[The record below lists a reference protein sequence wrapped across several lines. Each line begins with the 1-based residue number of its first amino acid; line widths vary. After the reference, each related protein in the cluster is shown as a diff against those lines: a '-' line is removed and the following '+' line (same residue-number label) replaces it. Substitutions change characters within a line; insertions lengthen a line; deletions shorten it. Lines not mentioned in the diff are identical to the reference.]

1 MSRAVVVLH
10 GQFGR
15 ATLYSLNKPMAT
27 HAHREAHLIF
37 LVQGAPA
44 SATVSDRRAAVTAGQ
59 AVAVNPW
66 QPHSFEPGDPEHG
79 SLFLILYIKPIWF
92 LECGRSAESALRFGR
107 TEIVVSGQIE
117 RLLNLVASLLL
128 EADGKDLLDGYLF
141 ELTREC
147 FHQSWQ
153 WTDGSAQTLMVGRW
167 PAVRDYRIRNSI
179 ALMSERVG
187 DALVLDDIA
196 REAGLSRPHFYKL
209 FREHV
214 GLTPNIFL
222 NTLKMET
229 SIDRLTQSSDL
240 VTDIALDLGFSSQA
254 SFTRFFST
262 NVGIPPTDYRRVT
275 QMWR

>member
-37 LVQGAPA
+37 LVQGPP
-44 SATVSDRRAAVTAGQ
+44 ATVTVSGQARAVTPGQ

-66 QPHSFEPGDPEHG
+66 QPHSFEPGDLHHG
-79 SLFLILYIKPIWF
+79 SLFLIFYIKPIWF

-107 TEIVVSGQIE
+107 TEIAVSGQIP
-117 RLLNLVASLLL
+117 RLLSLSSTLLL
-128 EADGKDLLDGYLF
+128 EAETNDLFDGYLF
-141 ELTREC
+141 ELSREC

-153 WTDGSAQTLMVGRW
+153 WTDGRTPAPINQLW

-179 ALMSERVG
+179 ELMSRRVG
-187 DALVLDDIA
+187 DALVLDEIA

-214 GLTPNIFL
+214 GLTPNIYL
-222 NTLKMET
+222 NTLKMEA

-275 QMWR
+275 QMRR